1 LAGFGVNELNETR
14 MKLFIQNMVSLR
26 CKMMVKSELNKLN
39 LLYSSVELGEV
50 QLIHPISQD
59 NRENLKRELHKSG
72 LELMDDSKAML
83 IEKIINIIVE
93 MVHYSEDEPRE
104 NFSEFL
110 SEKLDQDYRKLAEVF
125 SKTKG
130 VTIERFIIL
139 HKIERIKELI
149 IYDELN
155 LTEISYKLHYSSVAH
170 LSAQFKQVTG
180 LTPTTFKN
188 LLKRQRF
195 NLEDL

>member
-1 LAGFGVNELNETR
+1 
-14 MKLFIQNMVSLR
+14 
-26 CKMMVKSELNKLN
+26 MMVKSELSKLN

-50 QLIHPISQD
+50 QLIHPISPD
-59 NRENLKRELHKSG
+59 NREMLKIELHKSG

-93 MVHYSEDEPRE
+93 MVHYSDEEPIE
-104 NFSEFL
+104 NFSCFL
-110 SEKLDQDYRKLAEVF
+110 SEKLKQDYRKMAEAF

-170 LSAQFKQVTG
+170 LSTQFKQVTG
-180 LTPTTFKN
+180 LTPTSFKN
-188 LLKRQRF
+188 LLKRKRH
-195 NLEDL
+195 NLEDI

>member
-1 LAGFGVNELNETR
+1 

-26 CKMMVKSELNKLN
+26 CKMMVKSEMNKLD

-110 SEKLDQDYRKLAEVF
+110 SEKLGQDYRKLATVF

-188 LLKRQRF
+188 MLKRQRF

>member
-1 LAGFGVNELNETR
+1 

-26 CKMMVKSELNKLN
+26 CKMMVKSELQKQNI
-39 LLYSSVELGEV
+39 LYSLVELGEV
-50 QLIHPISQD
+50 QLIYPINEEQK
-59 NRENLKRELHKSG
+59 ETLKVELHKSG
-72 LELMDDSKAML
+72 LELMDDIRLML
-83 IEKIINIIVE
+83 IEKVINIIVE
-93 MVHYSEDEPRE
+93 MIHYSDEEPVE
-104 NFSEFL
+104 NFSSFL
-110 SEKLDQDYRKLAEVF
+110 SHKLNYDYRKLSEIF

-130 VTIERFIIL
+130 ITIERFIIL
-139 HKIERIKELI
+139 HKIERVKELI

-180 LTPTTFKN
+180 LSPTVFKK
-188 LLKRQRF
+188 LLKRQRN

>member
-1 LAGFGVNELNETR
+1 
-14 MKLFIQNMVSLR
+14 
-26 CKMMVKSELNKLN
+26 MMVKSELAKLN

-50 QLIHPISQD
+50 QLIDPITA
-59 NRENLKRELHKSG
+59 ETKEILKIELHKSG
-72 LELMDDSKAML
+72 LELMDDSKAKL

-93 MVHYSEDEPRE
+93 MVHYSDEKPSE
-104 NFSEFL
+104 NFSCFI
-110 SEKLDQDYRKLAEVF
+110 SEKLGQDYRKLSEVF

-130 VTIERFIIL
+130 VTIERFILL

-155 LTEISYKLHYSSVAH
+155 LSEISYKLHYSSVAH
-170 LSAQFKQVTG
+170 LSTQFKQITG

-188 LLKRQRF
+188 LLRRQRF